1 MNAATKEQIQKALE
15 LAIAL
20 TDTILLTVGENG
32 VPNGH
37 LYARLMGTL
46 NFDQYVSFLGRVKRM
61 GFVVESGNFLT
72 LTESGR
78 KALDNTKA
86 RLAKEIGA

>member
-1 MNAATKEQIQKALE
+1 MNATKDQIQKALE

-20 TDTILLTVGENG
+20 TDTILVSVGENG
-32 VPNGH
+32 IPNGH
-37 LYARLMGTL
+37 LYARMMGTL
-46 NFDQYVSFLGRVKRM
+46 SFDQYVAFLGRVKRM
-61 GFVVESGNFLT
+61 GFVEESGNFLT

-86 RLAKEIGA
+86 RLAAEGAL

>member
-1 MNAATKEQIQKALE
+1 MNATKDEIRKALD
-15 LAIAL
+15 AVIAMIDMVL
-20 TDTILLTVGENG
+20 VASENG

-37 LYARLMGTL
+37 LYARMMGVCS
-46 NFDQYVSFLGRVKRM
+46 FDQYMQLIAKVKKM
-61 GFVVESGNFLT
+61 GFIEESGNFLT

-86 RLAKEIGA
+86 RLAKEGA